1 MSRYSMYNFIRQR
14 CRKRISGQF
23 RTAFSLGCFNNIH
36 QSMWLVAK
44 KKRFVSSCLFVCLFG
59 KQTNKRRKNKW
70 KRKLLNDLL
79 SMVGNYQ
86 SFKRGKVTI
95 ASDEWGSRTR
105 PTLSTIKFPFSVF
118 NLFSTLF
125 YTEEPK
131 FVTIGL
137 SCSAYVTSAWEI

>member
-44 KKRFVSSCLFVCLFG
+44 KKTVCFFMFVSLFVWQAN
-59 KQTNKRRKNKW
+59 KQTKKTTRE

-79 SMVGNYQ
+79 SIVGNYQ
-86 SFKRGKVTI
+86 SFKRGKGTI
-95 ASDEWGSRTR
+95 ASDERGSRTR

-131 FVTIGL
+131 FVTNGP
-137 SCSAYVTSAWEI
+137 SCSAYVTSA